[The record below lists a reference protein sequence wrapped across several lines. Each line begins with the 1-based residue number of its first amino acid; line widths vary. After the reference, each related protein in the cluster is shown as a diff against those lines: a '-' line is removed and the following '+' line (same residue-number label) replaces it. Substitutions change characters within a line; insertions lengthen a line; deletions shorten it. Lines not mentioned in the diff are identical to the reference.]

1 MTLQVK
7 TWVESLTVLILLVSG
22 ERNHILL
29 INLARSALQREIN
42 IPINAFV
49 DDKMKTERGGVIC
62 PREIKGQK
70 QKGEWFLVSWFG

>member
-42 IPINAFV
+42 TPINAFV
-49 DDKMKTERGGVIC
+49 DDKTKTERGDVIC
-62 PREIKGQK
+62 PRELKGQK
-70 QKGEWFLVSWFG
+70 QKGEWLLVSWFG